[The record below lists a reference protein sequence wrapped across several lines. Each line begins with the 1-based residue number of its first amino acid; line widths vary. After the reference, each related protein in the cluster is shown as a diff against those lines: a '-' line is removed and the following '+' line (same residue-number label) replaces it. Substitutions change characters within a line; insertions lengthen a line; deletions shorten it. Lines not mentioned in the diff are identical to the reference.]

1 MKLGRQLG
9 LLCFV
14 ISSVSFFQVSS
25 VSLDGTTGTSI
36 YEAASYPFANGDF
49 ARGFV
54 RLNGGFS
61 VPAVSTVSFNVL
73 MPVAGP
79 INLNSSGKITF
90 EGDLSLAS
98 NATLVTGGIL
108 DGQGFSFF
116 LNSDFTIPAG
126 QTLACSSNTVI
137 DGQGHELILAPGSP
151 GGQIFINGPTGTTLT
166 LRNMILRGLKEY
178 GSGNRGIKFGPSTNQ
193 TLILENVELHLT
205 GHYVFTGGSLGIQGF
220 TSMYGWNTFEYQANH
235 NCTIQQDS
243 TLFIDMHTGFTY
255 NPSDHLKT
263 HLIMTD
269 STSRLFLNG
278 CTLSVPPSTGLSLT
292 IGHLI
297 VDHNTTFFGY
307 GAANIN
313 EGIIF
318 GNGVLANDLNI
329 DIMPAGNI
337 NLNAAFLTYENQS

>member
-1 MKLGRQLG
+1 MKFIVQFG
-9 LLCFV
+9 LLCL
-14 ISSVSFFQVSS
+14 ISSVGFFQASS
-25 VSLDGTTGTSI
+25 VSLDGTTGVSI
-36 YEAASYPFANGDF
+36 YQAASYPFANTDF

-61 VPAVSTVSFNVL
+61 VPAASTVNFNVL

-79 INLNSSGKITF
+79 INLNSSGQITF
-90 EGDLSLAS
+90 EGDLALAS

-116 LNSDFTIPAG
+116 LNGDFTIPAG

-137 DGQGHELILAPGSP
+137 DGQGHELILASGTP
-151 GGQIFINGPTGTTLT
+151 GGQILINGSGTTLT

-178 GSGNRGIKFGPSTNQ
+178 GSGNRGIKFGVNPNQ
-193 TLILENVELHLT
+193 TLILENVEIHLA

-220 TSMYGWNTFEYQANH
+220 TSLQGWNTFEYQASH

-243 TLFIDMHTGFTY
+243 TLFIDMHTGFSY
-255 NPSDHLKT
+255 KPSDLNDQHLV
-263 HLIMTD
+263 MTD

-278 CTLSVPPSTGLSLT
+278 CTLSVPPSTGLFLT
-292 IGHLI
+292 KGHLI
-297 VDHNTTFFGY
+297 VDHNTTFFGS
-307 GAANIN
+307 GASQIL
-313 EGIIF
+313 EGIVF
-318 GNGVLANDLNI
+318 GDGVTSDDLNI

-337 NLNAAFLTYENQS
+337 NLNSAFLTYANQN